1 MSSAC
6 YRIAWGLLLVLINVR
21 VGGLDLLPDPLG
33 YLLAAS
39 GLWTLSE
46 RSRFFQAGGA
56 AALLLLIGSIARM
69 IVGEPGTGFLNGLPP
84 TILEL
89 SLRLLDMLLSTLL
102 IYGICKGIMS
112 SFSGESSLNI
122 AGRARVCLGWFMT
135 VQGLWLA
142 SYPFTHFERRPGYHG
157 LLFVHFDHSRHDF
170 PSCGAVDAEGGR
182 KIMAGDGGREI
193 TP

>member
-56 AALLLLIGSIARM
+56 AALLLLIGSIARV

-142 SYPFTHFERRPGYHG
+142 SYPFTLNIDQDMMAIWLFILAIAVLISQAAV
-157 LLFVHFDHSRHDF
+157 LLMLRAAGRSWREME
-170 PSCGAVDAEGGR
+170 EG
-182 KIMAGDGGREI
+182 K
-193 TP
+193 

>member
-21 VGGLDLLPDPLG
+21 VGGFDLLPDLLG

-69 IVGEPGTGFLNGLPP
+69 MVGEPGTGFLNGQPP

-89 SLRLLDMLLSTLL
+89 SLRLLDMLLRTLL
-102 IYGICKGIMS
+102 IYGICKGIVS

-142 SYPFTHFERRPGYHG
+142 SYPFTLNIDQDMMAIWLFILAIA
-157 LLFVHFDHSRHDF
+157 LLISQA
-170 PSCGAVDAEGGR
+170 AVLLMLRAAGKSWREMEEG
-182 KIMAGDGGREI
+182 K
-193 TP
+193 